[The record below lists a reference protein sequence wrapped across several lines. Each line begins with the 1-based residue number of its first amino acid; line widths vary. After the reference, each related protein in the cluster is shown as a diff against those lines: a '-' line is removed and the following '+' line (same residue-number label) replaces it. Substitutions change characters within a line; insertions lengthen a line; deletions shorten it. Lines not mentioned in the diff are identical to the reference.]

1 MFVTCQRFGDL
12 SLLGLVW
19 KYSSV
24 QTKYIKG
31 RFKVMR
37 LLTCSRN
44 INLSLS
50 SYTGSA
56 LKRELNFRNYYISL
70 LYFWSI
76 ATFDSIGFY
85 KLVHCAVHRHC
96 GSFDTGT
103 TPKNGIPLTNSNI
116 ISQKNIL
123 FLCGIVTVMLLLVEH
138 Y

>member
-1 MFVTCQRFGDL
+1 MYQVWCCYY
-12 SLLGLVW
+12 LGWSGSIL
-19 KYSSV
+19 
-24 QTKYIKG
+24 QFRQNIK
-31 RFKVMR
+31 KVGLKSW
-37 LLTCSRN
+37 LLTCSS
-44 INLSLS
+44 IITLSLP

-56 LKRELNFRNYYISL
+56 LKRELYFRNDYINL
-70 LYFWSI
+70 PYFWSI
-76 ATFDSIGFY
+76 ATFDNIGFY